1 MCVSV
6 SLCVPTMLGFVW
18 VPESL
23 RIHMTCMSLYVAVY
37 IPMCLGEAP
46 TPCFSPAV
54 GSTGS
59 CWVWVEDA
67 GPPPQLPTPPP
78 QDTCMHRAEGW
89 EQGSLPLEPPSS
101 VLFLGSSI
109 GLQLGAEWRACRQA
123 VEKEEVEVLLGHSVV
138 IRGSTLGPDRNP
150 GHRSWGLQELVAR
163 LGAYRSKNRA
173 PSGSEPKSCV
183 QPCDSGAVA
192 SATNS
197 SSGSW
202 KPENPD
208 FFSAMGDDQEDD
220 FPRRLSESAEDLSL
234 DLGALQGSEYLQ
246 DLGLGAPSHSQPGEA
261 PDSRAPSEEPGRDSL
276 FSNLAGSQDLSRR
289 RSWERS
295 RSCSESWRRLSLDAS
310 AVDEEP
316 CLPRTLASLALNLP
330 GGGLKT
336 WTQECLS
343 GGGTPAES
351 PGKECDSPKKRVR
364 SRSVPVSSYEIRSPE
379 ISRDLEVPAPPVQ
392 GLEPPVLECME
403 KDHVEPDHVLIVQQV
418 LQELRQ
424 YHGARQRACMSPSSG
439 EAHSNLTW
447 FEFLSESED
456 SAGKNE
462 KSDKS
467 TSVKRRLSCLRSR
480 VTRQKEKG
488 KSPAHLKDKGQDAQE
503 RRECVNGHQLARDLL
518 QPLQLSPVWQTL
530 VELGLAQGE
539 PPGHPPVR
547 WQPGPVQECRYD
559 GLSERGSPANTEP
572 GWPWDATRT
581 THRRDG

>member
-1 MCVSV
+1 
-6 SLCVPTMLGFVW
+6 
-18 VPESL
+18 
-23 RIHMTCMSLYVAVY
+23 
-37 IPMCLGEAP
+37 
-46 TPCFSPAV
+46 
-54 GSTGS
+54 
-59 CWVWVEDA
+59 
-67 GPPPQLPTPPP
+67 
-78 QDTCMHRAEGW
+78 
-89 EQGSLPLEPPSS
+89 
-101 VLFLGSSI
+101 
-109 GLQLGAEWRACRQA
+109 
-123 VEKEEVEVLLGHSVV
+123 
-138 IRGSTLGPDRNP
+138 
-150 GHRSWGLQELVAR
+150 
-163 LGAYRSKNRA
+163 
-173 PSGSEPKSCV
+173 
-183 QPCDSGAVA
+183 
-192 SATNS
+192 
-197 SSGSW
+197 
-202 KPENPD
+202 
-208 FFSAMGDDQEDD
+208 MGDDQEDD

-261 PDSRAPSEEPGRDSL
+261 SDSRAPSEEPGRDSL
-276 FSNLAGSQDLSRR
+276 FSNLAGSQDLSKR

-295 RSCSESWRRLSLDAS
+295 RSCSESWRRLSLDDS

-336 WTQECLS
+336 WTQGCLS
-343 GGGTPAES
+343 GGGTPADS

-379 ISRDLEVPAPPVQ
+379 ISLDLEVPAPPAQ

-424 YHGARQRACMSPSSG
+424 YHGARQRACMSANSG

-488 KSPAHLKDKGQDAQE
+488 KSPAHLKDKGQDARE
-503 RRECVNGHQLARDLL
+503 RRECVHGHQLVQGTFSSPSSCPLCGKPFLSSGKSGGPIHPPGGQSPSLL
-518 QPLQLSPVWQTL
+518 RVLSIILLLLMCASSFCFALSLAAPWK
-530 VELGLAQGE
+530 ERGMAPWAQG
-539 PPGHPPVR
+539 PLG
-547 WQPGPVQECRYD
+547 
-559 GLSERGSPANTEP
+559 
-572 GWPWDATRT
+572 
-581 THRRDG
+581 